1 MSDDLSTRLVR
12 LGERLPESAVPPE
25 SLPVVPST
33 VYAFADLDQL
43 EAVYTGTAPGYIY
56 ARNGNPNHDTV
67 AALAA
72 GIDGAAG
79 ARVYAS
85 GMAAITLAMLAHVSA
100 GDHVIVNLPVYGG
113 TYQFFRAEL
122 PRRGVSVTYMYD
134 TTNEMLLD
142 GAFEPNTRF
151 LFVETITN
159 PLMAVPDI
167 PRLAAI
173 AHRHDAR
180 LIVDNTFA
188 TPVVCRPLALGAD
201 TAVYSATK
209 YLGGHSDLM
218 AGVVAADADTIA
230 RVHDLG
236 ILYGPTLGAG
246 DAWLL
251 ARSYRTLDL
260 RVRRQCANAL
270 ALAMCLSRH
279 PSVCQVHYPGLPA
292 DPSHARA
299 RAQFTDGLFG
309 GMLSFELDG
318 GEAVNAFIRA
328 LAHVRLAPSLGGC
341 ATTLSYPWG
350 TSHRALSETERKVQ
364 GITPGLVRVSAGLES
379 AEDLVGEFTAALD
392 KLS

>member
-1 MSDDLSTRLVR
+1 
-12 LGERLPESAVPPE
+12 
-25 SLPVVPST
+25 
-33 VYAFADLDQL
+33 
-43 EAVYTGTAPGYIY
+43 
-56 ARNGNPNHDTV
+56 
-67 AALAA
+67 
-72 GIDGAAG
+72 
-79 ARVYAS
+79 
-85 GMAAITLAMLAHVSA
+85 MLAHVSA

-142 GAFEPNTRF
+142 GRVEPNTRF

-167 PRLAAI
+167 PDWRRSLTGTTPGSSWTTPSLRRWSAGRWRWGPTPPSTAPRSTWAA
-173 AHRHDAR
+173 
-180 LIVDNTFA
+180 
-188 TPVVCRPLALGAD
+188 
-201 TAVYSATK
+201 TA
-209 YLGGHSDLM
+209 DLM

-246 DAWLL
+246 MPGPL

-279 PSVCQVHYPGLPA
+279 PSVCQVHYPGSPA

-299 RAQFTDGLFG
+299 R
-309 GMLSFELDG
+309 
-318 GEAVNAFIRA
+318 
-328 LAHVRLAPSLGGC
+328 PSSRMAC
-341 ATTLSYPWG
+341 
-350 TSHRALSETERKVQ
+350 
-364 GITPGLVRVSAGLES
+364 SA
-379 AEDLVGEFTAALD
+379 AC
-392 KLS
+392 